1 MDSITA
7 IGVWA
12 TLVTVAIG
20 LLTVAA
26 GLWKQ
31 AQKQG
36 AQANMMEADH
46 RALDAAHEKIR
57 ALDKAQQELH
67 TNLQVLTEK
76 VNQILA
82 MLQDLRTD
90 FKDHHLQEKR

>member
-12 TLVTVAIG
+12 TLATVAIG

-31 AQKQG
+31 AQRQG
-36 AQANMMEADH
+36 AQAQRMETDH

-57 ALDKAQQELH
+57 ALEKAQQELH
-67 TNLQVLTEK
+67 TDIQVLTEK
-76 VNQILA
+76 VSQILA

-90 FKDHHLQEKR
+90 FKDHSMEKR